1 VVTLVNTQPG
11 DQVSVGAPAFRL
23 DDQSSLLVDL
33 SVSEV
38 DINQI
43 RPGQDVTLTFDA
55 IRGKEYNGV
64 VTEVDR
70 VGSEVQGAVEF
81 RVTVELTNPDEDV
94 KPGMTAAV
102 NVVVDQLE
110 DVLLVPNRAVRF
122 RDGKQVVYI
131 LKDNQI
137 VPVTIQIGASSD
149 TSSQVIDGEL
159 QIGDL
164 IVLNPPTVF
173 ESNGPPPFVQGR

>member
-1 VVTLVNTQPG
+1 
-11 DQVSVGAPAFRL
+11 L
-23 DDQSSLLVDL
+23 DDLASLLVDV

-43 RPGQDVTLTFDA
+43 QPGQEVLLTFDA
-55 IRGKEYNGV
+55 IRGKEYRGV
-64 VTEVDR
+64 VSQVDR
-70 VGSEVQGAVEF
+70 VGSNVQGAIEF
-81 RVTVELTNPDEDV
+81 NVTVELTDPDEEV

-102 NVVVDQLE
+102 NIVVDQLE

-122 RDGKQVVYI
+122 QDGKQVVYI
-131 LKDNQI
+131 LEDNQV
-137 VPVTIQIGASSD
+137 VPVTIQIGSSSD
-149 TSSQVIDGEL
+149 TSSQVVSGDL

-173 ESNGPPPFVQGR
+173 SSNGPPPFVQRR